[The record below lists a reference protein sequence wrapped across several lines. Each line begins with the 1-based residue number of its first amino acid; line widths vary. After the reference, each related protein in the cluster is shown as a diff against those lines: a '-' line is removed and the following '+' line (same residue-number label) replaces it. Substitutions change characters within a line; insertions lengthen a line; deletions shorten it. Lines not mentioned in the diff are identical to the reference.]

1 MAAGLLDELP
11 DGCSAL
17 VLAIEHF
24 WAMPL
29 RDAVRDAGGVVIG
42 HRSLTL
48 EDLIAFGMDLGDE
61 AELEAAEAEGDSEE

>member
-1 MAAGLLDELP
+1 MAGLLDELH
-11 DGCSAL
+11 GGSSVL
-17 VLAIEHF
+17 VLAIEHL

-29 RDAVRDAGGVVIG
+29 RDGVRDAGGVVIG
-42 HRSLTL
+42 HRSLIP

>member
-1 MAAGLLDELP
+1 VAGLLDEP
-11 DGCSAL
+11 HGGSSAL
-17 VLAIEHF
+17 VLAIEHL

-29 RDAVRDAGGVVIG
+29 RDAVRDARGVVIG
-42 HRSLTL
+42 HRSLTP